1 MDLNELFFRHQVC
14 VARAAMATSAE
25 ARFAHRGLASG
36 YARRI
41 SDLRADDNTVEL
53 AHGAAV

>member
-14 VARAAMATSAE
+14 VERAAMASSVE
-25 ARFAHRGLASG
+25 AKVAHWGLASG

-41 SDLRADDNTVEL
+41 SDLRADNNTVEL
-53 AHGAAV
+53 VQEAAA